1 MVGKVKSKAPKNA
14 AKVVARKKA
23 KLPTGMLAR
32 FAGKANRQALLDE
45 VMRQD
50 MVERDTALANAIID
64 ASELVRFKP
73 GEDLIVQ
80 DATDSDVFFLIS
92 GNVSII
98 IKGDPKA
105 VRGAGTTIGEM
116 AAIENN
122 QPRSA
127 TCRALGEVVAL
138 KMPAKGFL
146 AIGKKVPQIWKPI
159 ARMLSRRLYQRNA
172 DMLAPN
178 ERPRLFV
185 ISSAESLPIADGIE
199 IALKYA
205 ARVQVWHEGVFFA
218 GSFALEALEAAVD
231 KADFAVAIARGDD
244 IVTSRKKQE
253 PAMRDNVIFEL
264 GLFMG
269 LLGRNRTFL
278 LLPEKAKVKLPSDLQ
293 GLTCIRYR
301 TPEDDEDMQMAVG
314 AACAEIRQRITK
326 LKTRSRHVR
335 KA

>member
-1 MVGKVKSKAPKNA
+1 MAGKVKSKAPKKGV
-14 AKVVARKKA
+14 KVVARKKS
-23 KLPTGMLAR
+23 KPPTGMLTR
-32 FAGKANRQALLDE
+32 FAGKSNRQALLDE

-50 MVERDTALANAIID
+50 MVERDSTLANAIID
-64 ASELVRFKP
+64 ASELVSFKP

-80 DATDSDVFFLIS
+80 DSTDSDVFFLIT

-116 AAIENN
+116 AAIETN

-127 TCRALGEVVAL
+127 TCRALDEVVAL
-138 KMPAKGFL
+138 KMPAKSFL

-159 ARMLSRRLYQRNA
+159 ARMLSRRLYQRNT
-172 DMLAPN
+172 DMLALN

-218 GSFALEALEAAVD
+218 GSFALEALESAVD

-244 IVTSRKKQE
+244 VIRSRNKQQ

-269 LLGRNRTFL
+269 LLGRSRTFL
-278 LLPEKAKVKLPSDLQ
+278 LLPETAKVKLPSDLQ

-301 TPEDDEDMQMAVG
+301 TPDDDEEMEVAVG
-314 AACAEIRQRITK
+314 AACAEIRQRIRK
-326 LKTRSRHVR
+326 FKTRPRHIR
-335 KA
+335 KN